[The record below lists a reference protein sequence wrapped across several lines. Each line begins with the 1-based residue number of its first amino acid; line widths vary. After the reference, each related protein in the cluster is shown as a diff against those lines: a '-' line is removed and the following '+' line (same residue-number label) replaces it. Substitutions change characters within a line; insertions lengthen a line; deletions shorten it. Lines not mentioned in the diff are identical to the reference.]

1 MPEVL
6 VSLHSS
12 IQTDTQQPAEG
23 EGSAKIASEGLRCTG
38 NTRNEEGA
46 NCPALRPRSTI
57 I

>member
-6 VSLHSS
+6 VSLHPS

-23 EGSAKIASEGLRCTG
+23 EDPAKIPSEGLRCAG
-38 NTRNEEGA
+38 NTRNEEAA
-46 NCPALRPRSTI
+46 NCPALRPRSAI

>member
-6 VSLHSS
+6 VSLHPS

-23 EGSAKIASEGLRCTG
+23 EDPAKIPSEGLRCAG
-38 NTRNEEGA
+38 NTRNEEAA
-46 NCPALRPRSTI
+46 NCPDLRPRSAI